1 MEVKPL
7 ASEDRFMKLL
17 IALTALLAL
26 TATSQAQIPF
36 YGGYATLQPYYPGAI
51 APPYYPQAYYPQP
64 YGIQPWYAPYGD
76 AENQVAVYSNR
87 ESVDAL
93 ERRVRQLTDE
103 VRLLQDQV
111 TATEAQLQTEVQR
124 QQSQVSL
131 PSEPAQPVIFIL
143 KNGKRLESQGY
154 IIAHET
160 LWVVTPSGTERISLS
175 NLNVA
180 ATQRENLKRGIEFP
194 NLRG

>member
-1 MEVKPL
+1 
-7 ASEDRFMKLL
+7 MKLL
-17 IALTALLAL
+17 TALTALFLL
-26 TATSQAQIPF
+26 SATSQAQIPF

-51 APPYYPQAYYPQP
+51 APPNYPQAYYRQP
-64 YGIQPWYAPYGD
+64 YGFQPGYAPYPYAD
-76 AENQVAVYSNR
+76 NQVAVYDNR

-93 ERRVRQLTDE
+93 ERRVQQLSDE

-111 TATEAQLQTEVQR
+111 TVTEAQIQTQVQR
-124 QQSQVSL
+124 QQSQVSP
-131 PSEPAQPVIFIL
+131 PSKPAPPVVLIL

-154 IIAHET
+154 VSSGET
-160 LWVVTPSGTERISLS
+160 LWIITAYGTERISLA

-194 NLRG
+194 NLGG